1 VDLSKLNRSDR
12 IIVVGGLVLFIA
24 SFFPWFSVKVHGAV
38 VPGIG
43 TTAAT
48 GNGWDVGFLWA
59 GLPALLGLAAAA
71 IILATKLGTATLP
84 QLPVT
89 WGQAFLGAGA
99 LSALLVVLKLLIGE
113 DGGGS
118 IGTVRISVDRSWGL
132 FLATLAALA
141 FAGGGYLKFAE
152 ENAAG
157 ASSA

>member
-1 VDLSKLNRSDR
+1 VDLSKLSKSDR
-12 IIVVGGLVLFIA
+12 LIVAGGLVLFIA
-24 SFFPWFSVKVHGAV
+24 SFFPWFSVKVHGGAGL
-38 VPGIG
+38 GIG

-71 IILATKLGTATLP
+71 VILATKLGSATLP

-99 LSALLVVLKLLIGE
+99 LSALLVILKLLIGE

-118 IGTVRISVDRSWGL
+118 IGTVRVSVDRSWGL

-141 FAGGGYLKFAE
+141 FAAGGYLKFSE
-152 ENAAG
+152 ENAG
-157 ASSA
+157 SASTA